1 MDPRLFLAIISAKL
15 LKTAIK
21 LGKRGGG
28 TAAPGLLALKIHPK
42 LIEKLSAKLKNG
54 SVVISGTNGKTTTSR
69 IIASIL
75 SETKIETIHNRAGSN
90 LERGIAST
98 LIDHTNL
105 AGKINEKIGLFEVDE
120 AVVPSAIAKIKPKT
134 VILTNLFRDQLDRYG
149 EVDKTRRLWRE
160 ALEKLPATTTVILNT
175 DDPGIAHLGHNLKA
189 KVIYF
194 GIEDET
200 FGQKKLSQSADTK
213 YCATCST
220 PLTYKLVFASH
231 LGKYACKTCQTARP
245 KPQIWASKIKLLGIV
260 KSEVLVRAQKERLSL
275 TIFAG
280 GLYNVYNL
288 LAAVA
293 VVKAMGI
300 DKKAI
305 IEGVEK
311 FKTVF
316 GRIEKFQIQGRKIL
330 MFLVKNPTGFN
341 EVIRTIF
348 ETDDKKNVLIA
359 INDLLADGRDVSWLW
374 DVDFEKMAGKVKD
387 TVTSGIRSKDM
398 RLRLKYAGIDS
409 TKEYKNIKEAI
420 EKIVEET
427 KKGEEI
433 YFLPTY
439 TAMLETRKILTKM
452 GYAKRF
458 WED

>member
-1 MDPRLFLAIISAKL
+1 MNLLLFIAIIFAKL
-15 LKTAIK
+15 LKIAIK

-28 TAAPGLLALKIHPK
+28 TAAPGLLALKIYPR
-42 LIEKLSAKLKNG
+42 LIEDLSSKLENG
-54 SVVISGTNGKTTTSR
+54 SVIISGTNGKTTTCR
-69 IIASIL
+69 IISSIL
-75 SETKIETIHNRAGSN
+75 NEAKIETIHNRAGSN

-98 LIDHTNL
+98 LIDRTSL
-105 AGKINEKIGLFEVDE
+105 TGKIKAKTGLFEVDE
-120 AVVPSAIAKIKPKT
+120 AVLPSAISKIKPKI

-149 EVDKTRRLWRE
+149 EVDKTRRFWKE
-160 ALEKLPATTTVILNT
+160 ALKKLPSTATIILNA

-189 KVIYF
+189 KVVYF

-200 FGQKKLSQSADTK
+200 FGQKELFRSADTK

-220 PLTYKLVFASH
+220 LLTYELVFASH
-231 LGKYACKTCQTARP
+231 LGKYTCKTCQSQRP
-245 KPQIWASKIKLLGIV
+245 KPQIWAAKIRLLGIE
-260 KSEVLVRAQKERLSL
+260 KSEVLVRAQKERFSL
-275 TIFAG
+275 TLSAG

-293 VVKAMGI
+293 AAKALEI

-305 IEGVEK
+305 TGGVEK
-311 FKTVF
+311 FKAVF
-316 GRIEKFQIQGRKIL
+316 GRIEKFQIQERKIL

-348 ETDDKKNVLIA
+348 ETNDKKNVLIA

-374 DVDFEKMAGKVKD
+374 DVDFEKLADKVKNI
-387 TVTSGIRSKDM
+387 VTCGIRAKDM
-398 RLRLKYAGIDS
+398 SLRLKYAGIDGA
-409 TKEYKNIKEAI
+409 TATENIKEAI
-420 EKIVEET
+420 EKIVHET
-427 KKGEEI
+427 KNGEVI

-452 GYAKRF
+452 GNAKRF

>member
-1 MDPRLFLAIISAKL
+1 MDPLLFIAIFSAKF
-15 LKTAIK
+15 LKIVIK
-21 LGKRGGG
+21 LSKRGGG
-28 TAAPGLLALKIHPK
+28 TAAPGLLALKIYPR
-42 LIEKLSAKLKNG
+42 LIENLSLKLEDG

-69 IIASIL
+69 IISSIL
-75 SETKIETIHNRAGSN
+75 NEAKIAVIHNRSGSN

-98 LIDHTNL
+98 LIDHTGL
-105 AGKINEKIGLFEVDE
+105 TGKIKSKIGLFEVDE
-120 AVVPSAIAKIKPKT
+120 AVLPSAIAKIKPKI

-149 EVDKTRRLWRE
+149 EVDKTRRLWKE
-160 ALEKLPATTTVILNT
+160 ALEKLPPTTTVILNT
-175 DDPGIAHLGHNLKA
+175 DDPGIAHLGHYLKT
-189 KVIYF
+189 KVVYF

-200 FGQKKLSQSADTK
+200 FGQKELFRSADTK

-220 PLTYKLVFASH
+220 PLTYELVFASH
-231 LGKYACKTCQTARP
+231 LGKYTCKTCQSERP
-245 KPQIWASKIKLLGIV
+245 KPQVWAAKIKLLGIE
-260 KSEVLVRAQKERLSL
+260 KSEVIVRAQKERFNLNFS
-275 TIFAG
+275 AG
-280 GLYNVYNL
+280 GLYNIYNI

-293 VVKAMGI
+293 AAKALEI
-300 DKKAI
+300 DKRVI
-305 IEGVEK
+305 TGGVEK

-348 ETDDKKNVLIA
+348 ETTDKKNVLIS

-374 DVDFEKMAGKVKD
+374 DVDFEKLDGKVKNM
-387 TVTSGIRSKDM
+387 VTCGIRAKDM
-398 RLRLKYAGIDS
+398 SLRLKYAEIDGV
-409 TKEYKNIKEAI
+409 TVTEKIKEAI
-420 EKIVEET
+420 EKIFDQT
-427 KKGEEI
+427 KKAEEI

-452 GYAKRF
+452 SNAKRF